1 MSNAKAKQAEI
12 NLCASSYALEVF
24 QQFIERHLVKG
35 QHDVRMFQDPN
46 GNYFAIFC
54 TICDPQMVEVTET
67 RH

>member
-1 MSNAKAKQAEI
+1 MSNAKAKQPEI

-24 QQFIERHLVKG
+24 QQFVDRHLEKG
-35 QHDVRMFQDPN
+35 LHEVRMFQDPN

-54 TICDPQMVEVTET
+54 TICEPHMVEMTQT